1 MDGCCEREVE
11 ILNKVQLEAARI
23 VTGLT
28 TFASRESLYFET
40 VWETLTERRK
50 NRKLCIF
57 YRMHNNICPQY
68 LSDCLPTLVSNV
80 SGYNLRNNDN
90 YVAIRTRLNVYAKSC
105 VPSTISLWNNLETSI
120 RSTPTL
126 DSFKIKLKTPLFK
139 PPKYF
144 GEGSRRLNIIHAR
157 LRHQCSSL
165 NADLYR
171 INLAENPNCNCG
183 APYEDAIHYFLEC
196 PLYQIQTANLF
207 NDIENIELN
216 IETIL
221 FGNEDLS
228 LQINTNIFEKVRN
241 CIGRTNRFPTG
252 Q

>member
-1 MDGCCEREVE
+1 M
-11 ILNKVQLEAARI
+11 
-23 VTGLT
+23 
-28 TFASRESLYFET
+28 Y
-40 VWETLTERRK
+40 
-50 NRKLCIF
+50 
-57 YRMHNNICPQY
+57 NNIYPQY
-68 LSDCLPTLVSNV
+68 LSDCLPSLVSNV

-90 YVAIRTRLNVYAKSC
+90 YVAIRTRLNVYAISF

-126 DSFKIKLKTPLFK
+126 DSFKIKLKPPLFK

-171 INLAENPNCNCG
+171 INLIENPNCNCG
-183 APYEDAIHYFLEC
+183 APYEDVIHYFLEC
-196 PLYQIQTANLF
+196 PLYQIQRTNLC

-221 FGNEDLS
+221 FDNED
-228 LQINTNIFEKVRN
+228 
-241 CIGRTNRFPTG
+241 
-252 Q
+252 

>member
-1 MDGCCEREVE
+1 MFMQYHLSHLLFLFGITYQEY
-11 ILNKVQLEAARI
+11 
-23 VTGLT
+23 T
-28 TFASRESLYFET
+28 
-40 VWETLTERRK
+40 
-50 NRKLCIF
+50 
-57 YRMHNNICPQY
+57 NI
-68 LSDCLPTLVSNV
+68 
-80 SGYNLRNNDN
+80 R
-90 YVAIRTRLNVYAKSC
+90 
-105 VPSTISLWNNLETSI
+105 
-120 RSTPTL
+120 
-126 DSFKIKLKTPLFK
+126 SFKIKLTTPLFK